1 MSNANS
7 FDGRSIIIGLEIH
20 AELKTDSKL
29 FCGCESHP
37 RPDEEDIPNTRVCE
51 VCLGHPGSK
60 PVVNR
65 KAVIDAVKLCLA
77 LKCNLAPE
85 VVFSRKSY
93 FYPDMAKNYQI
104 TQYEEPLGRNGELRI
119 GEKRIRIKRIH
130 LEEDPAALVHY
141 NNYCLTDYNR
151 SGDPLVEVVTEPDM
165 DSPEEARQFMKKLL
179 TILNYLEIFDIDRC
193 VLKADV
199 NVSIAQTG
207 YKRVEIKNVTGFKE
221 IEKALFFE
229 VERQRLEINKV
240 KQETRGWD
248 SVKGITYPL
257 RGKESEEE
265 YGYIIDPDLVRI
277 DISREIVDEVRK
289 TLPELSEEKYKK
301 FMKMGIKPDDAE
313 IIASEKF
320 LAELFEKVAEKINPV
335 LAARW
340 LRRELLRVLNYSK
353 KQFSELEMDERHIIE
368 LLKLVE
374 AGEITEA
381 TAQKILEELVEKP
394 FDIKEYVEK
403 KGLRTV
409 RDESELIRICKEV
422 IAANKQ
428 AVEDYK
434 KGEPKSLNFLIGQVM
449 RKTKGTASPDIV
461 NSIIKDLIG

>member
-1 MSNANS
+1 MSNADS
-7 FDGRSIIIGLEIH
+7 FDGRGVIIGLEIH

-29 FCGCESHP
+29 FCGCETHP
-37 RPDEEDIPNTRVCE
+37 RPGEGDIPNTRVCE

-60 PVVNR
+60 PVVNQ
-65 KAVIDAVKLCLA
+65 KAVVDAVKLCLA

-104 TQYEEPLGRNGELRI
+104 TQYEEPLGRNGEMRI
-119 GEKRIRIKRIH
+119 GEKTIRIKRVH

-141 NNYCLTDYNR
+141 DNYCLIDYNR

-165 DSPEEARQFMKKLL
+165 DGPGEARQFMKKLL
-179 TILNYLEIFDIDRC
+179 IMLNYLKIFDIDRC
-193 VLKADV
+193 VLKADA

-207 YKRVEIKNVTGFKE
+207 YKRVEIKNVTGFRE

-229 VERQRLEINKV
+229 VGRQKLGVDKV
-240 KQETRGWD
+240 RQETRGWD
-248 SVKGITYPL
+248 SVKGLTYPL

-277 DISREIVDEVRK
+277 EIDKEMVDEVRK
-289 TLPELSEEKYKK
+289 TLPELSEEKYRK

-353 KQFSELEMDERHIIE
+353 KQFSEIEMDERHIIE
-368 LLKLVE
+368 LLKFVE

-381 TAQKILEELVEKP
+381 TARSMLEELVERP

-409 RDESELIRICKEV
+409 RDESELIKVCKEV
-422 IAANKQ
+422 VAANKQ

-434 KGEPKSLNFLIGQVM
+434 KGALKSFNFLVGQVM

-461 NSIIKDLIG
+461 TKIIKGLIG